1 MRPRKN
7 INKLLDR
14 LSESEERFLTRKF
27 LAPAV
32 RGRKVGVA
40 IDGVRLDLETHPKNF
55 EGWGVFRPE
64 SHNTSRF
71 VRDATLL
78 EQRRYLDMLPMVRM
92 ILCTPEKNFWRAV
105 PADSGTKLTIVGA
118 PPIRFVENAERFQTV
133 RTRFDGSSFWFDGV
147 ERNSDPTLARSLSS
161 ELEANTPPEH
171 VRYRGL
177 TAQHRLAY
185 EIEHARRAV
194 KQFEKAQLDAEG
206 TLREALEHAGGK
218 LDGFARRGDGYRV
231 SWRTPDGRQH
241 TSSVNSSDLTVQVA
255 GICLDGHDQQFDLA
269 SLVSVY
275 EEAARDERWLF
286 H

>member
-118 PPIRFVENAERFQTV
+118 PPIASS
-133 RTRFDGSSFWFDGV
+133 RTQNGS
-147 ERNSDPTLARSLSS
+147 
-161 ELEANTPPEH
+161 
-171 VRYRGL
+171 
-177 TAQHRLAY
+177 
-185 EIEHARRAV
+185 
-194 KQFEKAQLDAEG
+194 KQFEHDSTAHRFGSMVSNETAIRHWLGHSVLSWKR
-206 TLREALEHAGGK
+206 TLRQSMSTTA
-218 LDGFARRGDGYRV
+218 V
-231 SWRTPDGRQH
+231 
-241 TSSVNSSDLTVQVA
+241 
-255 GICLDGHDQQFDLA
+255 
-269 SLVSVY
+269 
-275 EEAARDERWLF
+275 
-286 H
+286 